1 MSNTIRNIKGKMYMQ
16 VSDSAMPI
24 GEAMRL
30 EKKFKSDGYTTEI
43 VKTKKQRIGTMD
55 ASMATLWIRR

>member
-1 MSNTIRNIKGKMYMQ
+1 MSSNIRNIKGKMYMQ
-16 VSDSAMPI
+16 ISDSAMPI

-30 EKKFKSDGYTTEI
+30 EKKYKADGFITEI
-43 VKTKKQRIGTMD
+43 IKTKKQRVGTMD